1 MEKLISDFDKYK
13 PKNKSRKKSRDET
26 LKSAK
31 TFFSGRETGIT
42 AFEDG
47 TTPLSKKFQH
57 KKKAEKKK
65 KRKERMI

>member
-13 PKNKSRKKSRDET
+13 SKKKSRKKSRDET

-57 KKKAEKKK
+57 KKRLKKRRKEKKG
-65 KRKERMI
+65 